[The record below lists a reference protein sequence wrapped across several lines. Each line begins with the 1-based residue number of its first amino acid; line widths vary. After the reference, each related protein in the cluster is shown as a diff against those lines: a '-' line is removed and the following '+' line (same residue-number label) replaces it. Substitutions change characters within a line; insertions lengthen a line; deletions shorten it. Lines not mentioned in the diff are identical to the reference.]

1 MSKKKEEAKKEL
13 TEEQKAYELEKEKY
27 HGSNGKILK
36 IETCIQ
42 TNIRLKQYR
51 LE

>member
-1 MSKKKEEAKKEL
+1 ML
-13 TEEQKAYELEKEKY
+13 FNLPITLYELEKEKY

-42 TNIRLKQYR
+42 TNIRLKQHR